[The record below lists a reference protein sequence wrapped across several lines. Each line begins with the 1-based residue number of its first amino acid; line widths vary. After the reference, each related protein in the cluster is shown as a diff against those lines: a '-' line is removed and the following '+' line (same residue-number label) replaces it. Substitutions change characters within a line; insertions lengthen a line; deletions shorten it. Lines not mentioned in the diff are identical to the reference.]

1 MDSRMGGRRYS
12 VSTDLSA
19 KRDRTPTIDLTWR
32 GKVVTDR
39 ADSAEP
45 EEAWR
50 AEVTEGFTGALEVR
64 MAVISS
70 VVMLATTTNDGPS
83 LNSNGV
89 VEWGVKNIIPLVLL
103 VIGIGIIASAR
114 KGRISDNANTLT
126 NVVLGM
132 GVIAG
137 AAVLY
142 GFAGQLTSL
151 VFGDG

>member
-1 MDSRMGGRRYS
+1 MAGY
-12 VSTDLSA
+12 TA
-19 KRDRTPTIDLTWR
+19 
-32 GKVVTDR
+32 VTT
-39 ADSAEP
+39 S
-45 EEAWR
+45 
-50 AEVTEGFTGALEVR
+50 
-64 MAVISS
+64 I
-70 VVMLATTTNDGPS
+70 LAATNDGPS

-103 VIGIGIIASAR
+103 IIGIGIIASAR

-142 GFAGQLTSL
+142 GFAGQLTDL
-151 VFGDG
+151 VFGSG

>member
-1 MDSRMGGRRYS
+1 MALITS
-12 VSTDLSA
+12 VAILANTTD
-19 KRDRTPTIDLTWR
+19 
-32 GKVVTDR
+32 G
-39 ADSAEP
+39 
-45 EEAWR
+45 
-50 AEVTEGFTGALEVR
+50 
-64 MAVISS
+64 
-70 VVMLATTTNDGPS
+70 GPS

-142 GFAGQLTSL
+142 GFAGQLTDL
-151 VFGDG
+151 VFGSG